1 MPNIFYEFR
10 YALRGFRKS
19 PVLAG
24 AALLSLALGIGANT
38 AIFSLTDQVL
48 LRSLPVKDPG
58 HLVLFSAEGRKSGFV
73 ETNYDDQ
80 YAFSY
85 PMYCDFRDRAPALA
99 GVVARFP
106 MRLSMSSGDR
116 TELVQGDLVS
126 GTYFGVLGVGTV
138 LGRPLTPADDR
149 PGSPNEVVVL
159 SYNVWKTRF
168 AMAPSVLNQTL
179 RLNGRTMTIV
189 GVAQPG
195 FKGAAAGESADL
207 FVPITLQ
214 PRLTQM
220 FDGLPNRRGY
230 WLNIFARLKP
240 GVPRQ
245 QAESA
250 LNVFWRPILEEEA
263 RNTPR
268 ASQKYRAQF
277 AARHLTLMPGARGI
291 SAVRD
296 QASGPLV
303 VLMSMAGLLLLI
315 ACANIANLLIA
326 RAAGRQKEIAIRLA
340 IGAGRGRLLRQLL
353 TEGVSLSLAGGLL
366 GILAAYWTGD
376 LLLGFLPAAPS
387 MRGLTAQPD
396 TRVLLFALALS
407 IVTGVVFGL
416 APAWE
421 TFRTNVAATLKEQAA
436 GAMGSAA
443 QVRFRKALVIAQVG
457 LSLVLLIG
465 AGLFARSLFNLK
477 QIDPGF
483 RPDHLIAFAVQ
494 PSLNGYDQAR
504 TLSLYDRLQDD
515 IAALPQ
521 ARGVALAEIAL
532 LSGDIDMSGIM
543 VPGYEPKEGERMSVR
558 ENFVGPNYFSSM
570 GIPLVMGREITRQDG
585 PNAPK
590 VAVINEQFARK
601 YFGAQNPIGRR
612 FHFQLTA
619 KKDDPGIE
627 VAGVVRDSKHADLRE
642 DPEAFAYYP
651 YVQHESIMRM
661 NIYVRTSQDPSAL
674 GNSLRAAVRRADPD
688 LPVFDMK
695 TIDQQIDED
704 VFAERLVAMLS
715 TFFGALAT
723 LLAAIGLYGVMAYT
737 VSRRTREIGL
747 RMALGAA
754 RREVLR
760 MVMREVGLLALL
772 GVAIALP
779 TAFALSRLVQAQLYN
794 VKGNDPAIFA
804 IASVLIAAVA
814 AAAGLV
820 PAIRATRIDPM
831 MALRNE

>member
-1 MPNIFYEFR
+1 
-10 YALRGFRKS
+10 
-19 PVLAG
+19 
-24 AALLSLALGIGANT
+24 
-38 AIFSLTDQVL
+38 
-48 LRSLPVKDPG
+48 
-58 HLVLFSAEGRKSGFV
+58 
-73 ETNYDDQ
+73 
-80 YAFSY
+80 
-85 PMYCDFRDRAPALA
+85 
-99 GVVARFP
+99 
-106 MRLSMSSGDR
+106 MSSGDR
-116 TELVQGDLVS
+116 TELVEGDLVS

-138 LGRPLTPADDR
+138 LGRPLIPADDR
-149 PGSPNEVVVL
+149 LGSPNEVVVL
-159 SYNVWKTRF
+159 SYDLWKNRF
-168 AMAPSVLNQTL
+168 AMAPSVLNQGL

-195 FKGAAAGESADL
+195 FRGAAAGESADL

-240 GVPRQ
+240 GVSHQ

-250 LNVFWRPILEEEA
+250 VNVFWRPILEEEA
-263 RNTPR
+263 RNAPS

-277 AARHLTLMPGARGI
+277 VARHLTLMPGARGI

-296 QASGPLV
+296 QASGPLI

-366 GILAAYWTGD
+366 GIVAAYWTGD
-376 LLLGFLPAAPS
+376 LLLGFLPASPS
-387 MRGLTAQPD
+387 MRGLGAQPD

-407 IVTGVVFGL
+407 IVTGVVFGF

-443 QVRFRKALVIAQVG
+443 QVRFRKALVIGQVG

-504 TLSLYDRLQDD
+504 TRSLYDRLHDD

-521 ARGVALAEIAL
+521 VRGVALAEIAL
-532 LSGDIDMSGIM
+532 LAGDVDMNGIS

-570 GIPLVMGREITRQDG
+570 GIPLAVGREITRQDG
-585 PNAPK
+585 PNTPE
-590 VAVINEQFARK
+590 VAVINEPFARK
-601 YFGAQNPIGRR
+601 YFGGENPIGRR
-612 FHFQLTA
+612 FHLRS

-627 VAGVVRDSKHADLRE
+627 VVGVVRDSKHADLRE

-651 YVQHESIMRM
+651 YVQHESIIGM
-661 NIYVRTSQDPSAL
+661 NIYVRTSQEPSAL
-674 GNSLRAAVRRADPD
+674 GSALRAVVRQADPD

-695 TIDQQIDED
+695 TVDQQIDED

-737 VSRRTREIGL
+737 VTRRTREIGL

-754 RREVLR
+754 RREVLG

-779 TAFALSRLVQAQLYN
+779 TAYMSSRLIQAQLYN
-794 VKGNDPAIFA
+794 VKGNDPAIFVM
-804 IASVLIAAVA
+804 ASVLIAAVA
-814 AAAGLV
+814 ATAGLI

-831 MALRNE
+831 TALRNE

>member
-1 MPNIFYEFR
+1 MPDIFHEFLC
-10 YALRGFRKS
+10 ALRGFRKS

-48 LRSLPVKDPG
+48 LRSLPVKDPRQ
-58 HLVLFSAEGRKSGFV
+58 LVLFSAEGRKSGFV

-149 PGSPNEVVVL
+149 LGNPNEVVVL
-159 SYNVWKTRF
+159 SYNLWKSRF
-168 AMAPSVLNQTL
+168 AMATSVLNQTM
-179 RLNGRTMTIV
+179 RLNGRSMTIV
-189 GVAQPG
+189 GVAQAG
-195 FKGAAAGESADL
+195 FKGVAAGESADL

-268 ASQKYRAQF
+268 ASQKYRQEF
-277 AARHLTLMPGARGI
+277 VARHLRLMPGARGI

-296 QASGPLV
+296 QASGPLI

-366 GILAAYWTGD
+366 GILSAYWTGD
-376 LLLGFLPAAPS
+376 ILLGFLPAAPS

-407 IVTGVVFGL
+407 IVTGIVFGL

-421 TFRTNVAATLKEQAA
+421 TFRTNVSATLKEQAA

-504 TLSLYDRLQDD
+504 TLSLYDRLHDD
-515 IAALPQ
+515 LAALPQ
-521 ARGVALAEIAL
+521 VRGVALAEIAL
-532 LSGDIDMSGIM
+532 LSGDVDMSGIM

-558 ENFVGPNYFSSM
+558 ENFVGPNFFSSM
-570 GIPLVMGREITRQDG
+570 GIPLVIGREITRQDG

-601 YFGAQNPIGRR
+601 YFGAENPVGRR
-612 FHFQLTA
+612 FHTTA

-627 VAGVVRDSKHADLRE
+627 VVGVVRDGKHADLRE
-642 DPEAFAYYP
+642 DPETFVYYP
-651 YVQHESIMRM
+651 YVQHDSIMRM
-661 NIYVRTSQDPSAL
+661 NIYVRTSQDPLVLGIAL
-674 GNSLRAAVRRADPD
+674 RTAVRSADAN
-688 LPVFDMK
+688 LPVFDVK
-695 TIDQQIDED
+695 TIEQQIDED

-723 LLAAIGLYGVMAYT
+723 LLAAIGLYAVMAYT

-754 RREVLR
+754 RREVLG
-760 MVMREVGLLALL
+760 MVMREVGLLVLL

-779 TAFALSRLVQAQLYN
+779 AAFALSRLIQAQLYN
-794 VKGNDPAIFA
+794 VKGNDPATFA
-804 IASVLIAAVA
+804 IASMLIAVVA

-820 PAIRATRIDPM
+820 PALRATWIDPM
-831 MALRNE
+831 TALRNE

>member
-1 MPNIFYEFR
+1 MSNILHELR

-19 PVLAG
+19 PVLLG

-48 LRSLPVKDPG
+48 LRALPVKDPG
-58 HLVLFSAEGRKSGFV
+58 QLVLFSAEGRKNGFI

-85 PMYCDFRDRAPALA
+85 PMYCDFRDRAPAVA

-149 PGSPNEVVVL
+149 LGSPNEVAVL
-159 SYNVWKTRF
+159 SYDLWKNRF

-179 RLNGRTMTIV
+179 RLNGRTFTIV

-195 FKGAAAGESADL
+195 FKGIAAGESADL

-230 WLNIFARLKP
+230 WLNIFARLQP
-240 GVPRQ
+240 GVSRQ

-250 LNVFWRPILEEEA
+250 VNVFWRPILEEEA

-268 ASQKYRAQF
+268 ASQKYRAEF
-277 AARHLTLMPGARGI
+277 VARHLALMPGARGI

-296 QASGPLV
+296 QASGPLI

-376 LLLGFLPAAPS
+376 LLLGFLPASPS
-387 MRGLTAQPD
+387 MRGLSAQPD

-483 RPDHLIAFAVQ
+483 RHDHLLTFAVQ

-504 TLSLYDRLQDD
+504 ILSLYDRLRDD

-521 ARGVALAEIAL
+521 VRGSALAEIAL
-532 LSGDIDMSGIM
+532 LSDDIDMTGIV

-558 ENFVGPNYFSSM
+558 DNFVGPNYFSSM
-570 GIPLVMGREITRQDG
+570 GIPLMLGREITRGDG
-585 PNAPK
+585 PSAPK
-590 VAVINEQFARK
+590 VAVINEQFAEK
-601 YFGAQNPIGRR
+601 YFGVESPIGRR
-612 FHFQLTA
+612 FHATS

-627 VAGVVRDSKHADLRE
+627 VIGVVRDGKHANLRE
-642 DPEAFAYYP
+642 DPETFAYFP
-651 YVQHESIMRM
+651 YVQHQSVGSM
-661 NIYVRTSQDPSAL
+661 NVYVRTSQDPSAL
-674 GNSLRAAVRRADPD
+674 GSALRAVVRRADPD
-688 LPVFDMK
+688 LPLFGMK
-695 TIDQQIDED
+695 TIDRQIDED
-704 VFAERLVAMLS
+704 VFTERLVAMLS

-723 LLAAIGLYGVMAYT
+723 LLAGIGLYAVMAYT

-754 RREVLR
+754 RREVLG
-760 MVMREVGLLALL
+760 MVMREVGLLVLF
-772 GVAIALP
+772 GVALALP
-779 TAFALSRLVQAQLYN
+779 SAFALSHLIQTQLYN
-794 VKGNDPAIFA
+794 VRGNDPAIFA
-804 IASVLIAAVA
+804 VASVLIAAVA
-814 AAAGLV
+814 SAAGFV
-820 PAIRATRIDPM
+820 PAVRATRIDPIT
-831 MALRNE
+831 ALRNE

>member
-1 MPNIFYEFR
+1 MLNIFREFL

-19 PVLAG
+19 PVLAA

-48 LRSLPVKDPG
+48 LRSLLVKDPG
-58 HLVLFSAEGRKSGFV
+58 QIVLFSAAGRKSGFV

-80 YAFSY
+80 YSFSY
-85 PMYCDFRDRAPALA
+85 PMYRDFRDRAPALA

-106 MRLSMSSGDR
+106 IRLSMSSGER

-138 LGRPLTPADDR
+138 LGRPLTREDDR
-149 PGSPNEVVVL
+149 LGSPNEVVVL
-159 SYNVWKTRF
+159 SFSLWKNRF
-168 AMAPSVLNQTL
+168 AMSSSVLNQTL

-195 FKGAAAGESADL
+195 FKGVAAGESADL

-220 FDGLPNRRGY
+220 FDGLENRRGY
-230 WLNIFARLKP
+230 WLNIFARLNP
-240 GVPRQ
+240 GVTRL

-250 LNVFWRPILEEEA
+250 LNVFWHPILEEEA
-263 RNTPR
+263 RNTPG
-268 ASQKYRAQF
+268 ASRKYRQEF
-277 AARHLTLMPGARGI
+277 VARHLTLMPGARGI

-303 VLMSMAGLLLLI
+303 VLMGMAGLLLLI

-340 IGAGRGRLLRQLL
+340 IGAGRGRLVRQLL

-387 MRGLTAQPD
+387 LRGLTAEPD
-396 TRVLLFALALS
+396 TRVLIFALALS
-407 IVTGVVFGL
+407 VVTGVFFGL

-421 TFRTNVAATLKEQAA
+421 TFRSNVAGALKQQAA

-443 QVRFRKALVIAQVG
+443 QMRFRRALVVAQVG
-457 LSLVLLIG
+457 LSLVMLIG

-483 RPDHLIAFAVQ
+483 RTDHLIAFAVQ

-504 TLSLYDRLQDD
+504 TLSLYDRLHDD

-521 ARGVALAEIAL
+521 VRGVALAEIAL
-532 LSGDIDMSGIM
+532 LSGDVDISGIM

-558 ENFVGPNYFSSM
+558 ENFVGTNYFS
-570 GIPLVMGREITRQDG
+570 GLEIPLVRGREITSRDG

-601 YFGAQNPIGRR
+601 YFFAENPIGRR
-612 FHFQLTA
+612 FHTTA

-627 VAGVVRDSKHADLRE
+627 VVGVVRDGKHADLRE
-642 DPEAFAYYP
+642 DPETFVYYP

-661 NIYVRTSQDPSAL
+661 NIYVRTSQDPLAL
-674 GNSLRAAVRRADPD
+674 GSALRAAVRRADPD

-723 LLAAIGLYGVMAYT
+723 LLSAIGLYAVMAFT

-754 RREVLR
+754 RREVLG

-779 TAFALSRLVQAQLYN
+779 TAFALSRLIQAQLYN
-794 VKGNDPAIFA
+794 VKGNDPATFA
-804 IASVLIAAVA
+804 AASTLIAAVA
-814 AAAGLV
+814 AGAGLV

-831 MALRNE
+831 TALRNE

>member
-1 MPNIFYEFR
+1 MPNILQEFL
-10 YALRGFRKS
+10 YAVRGFRKS

-48 LRSLPVKDPG
+48 LRNLPVKDPG
-58 HLVLFSAEGRKSGFV
+58 QLVLFSAEGRKSGFV
-73 ETNYDDQ
+73 ETNYNDQ

-85 PMYCDFRDRAPALA
+85 PMYCDFRDRAPELA

-106 MRLSMSSGDR
+106 IRLSMSSGDR
-116 TELVQGDLVS
+116 TELVQGDLVT

-149 PGSPNEVVVL
+149 LGSPNEVVVL
-159 SYNVWKTRF
+159 SYDLWKNRF
-168 AMAPSVLNQTL
+168 ATAPSVLNQTL
-179 RLNGRTMTIV
+179 RLNGRSFTIV

-195 FKGAAAGESADL
+195 FKGVAAGESADL

-214 PRLTQM
+214 PRLTQI

-230 WLNIFARLKP
+230 WLNIFARLQP
-240 GVPRQ
+240 GVSRQ

-250 LNVFWRPILEEEA
+250 VNVFWRPILEEEA
-263 RNTPR
+263 RNTPS
-268 ASQKYRAQF
+268 ASGKYRAQF
-277 AARHLTLMPGARGI
+277 VARHLTLMPGARGI

-296 QASGPLV
+296 PASGPLI

-366 GILAAYWTGD
+366 GIVAAYWTGD
-376 LLLGFLPAAPS
+376 LLLGFLPASPS
-387 MRGLTAQPD
+387 MRGLSAQPD

-436 GAMGSAA
+436 GAMGSAG

-465 AGLFARSLFNLK
+465 AGLFARSLINLK

-483 RPDHLIAFAVQ
+483 RHDHLIVFAVQ

-504 TLSLYDRLQDD
+504 TRSLYDRLHDD

-521 ARGVALAEIAL
+521 VRGVALAEIAL
-532 LSGDIDMSGIM
+532 LAGDVDMSGIS
-543 VPGYEPKEGERMSVR
+543 VPGYEPKEGERMGVR

-570 GIPLVMGREITRQDG
+570 GIPLLMGREIIRQDG
-585 PNAPK
+585 PSAPE

-601 YFGAQNPIGRR
+601 YFGGENPVGRR
-612 FHFQLTA
+612 FHFQRTR
-619 KKDDPGIE
+619 KDDPGIE
-627 VAGVVRDSKHADLRE
+627 VVGVVRDGKHANLRE
-642 DPEAFAYYP
+642 DPEQFAYYP
-651 YVQHESIMRM
+651 YVQHESVMRM
-661 NIYVRTSQDPSAL
+661 NIYVRTAQDPSAL
-674 GNSLRAAVRRADPD
+674 GNALRAAVRRADPD

-754 RREVLR
+754 RTEVLG

-772 GVAIALP
+772 GVSIALP
-779 TAFALSRLVQAQLYN
+779 TAFALSRLIQAQLYN
-794 VKGNDPAIFA
+794 VKGSDPAIFA
-804 IASVLIAAVA
+804 IASVLIAGVA
-814 AAAGLV
+814 AAAGLI
-820 PAIRATRIDPM
+820 PAVRATRIDPM
-831 MALRNE
+831 TALRNE